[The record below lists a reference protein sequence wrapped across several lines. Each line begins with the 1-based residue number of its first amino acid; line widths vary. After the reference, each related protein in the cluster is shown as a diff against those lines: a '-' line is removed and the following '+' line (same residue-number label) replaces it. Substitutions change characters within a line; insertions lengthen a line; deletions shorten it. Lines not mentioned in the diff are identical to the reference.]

1 VDAVCHRSTDR
12 ASLAMVQTLL
22 LVDYENVPK
31 VDLSVL
37 DEGYRAVIFVGKNQE
52 PPKAARKKQT
62 AHRFER
68 VDFLKID
75 GDGKN
80 ALDFHIAFH
89 LGRIFETAP
98 ETECVVIAKDKGYD
112 PLLRHLNKRGV
123 KCRRV
128 ESWEELISARRP
140 RVEPTAS
147 SGATISAL
155 GPVFPV
161 PLPDHE
167 LTVCPKC
174 KKASTIEHHGGRWC
188 SNCGSFAVA
197 ADPKLLPSTQLG
209 LRPDDRQSRWVGGSR
224 ISGALGPIHAAIS
237 LSECGW
243 CHQQSDMAGG
253 IYDDGEWMCGQC
265 VAGYAT

>member
-1 VDAVCHRSTDR
+1 
-12 ASLAMVQTLL
+12 MMQTLL

-52 PPKAARKKQT
+52 HPKAARMKST
-62 AHRFER
+62 AHRFAR

-75 GDGKN
+75 GNGKN

-98 ETECVVIAKDKGYD
+98 DTECVVIAKDKGYD
-112 PLLRHLNKRGV
+112 PLLRHLNKNGLKCSRIEGWEQFLSERGPV
-123 KCRRV
+123 LKPV
-128 ESWEELISARRP
+128 EAPAVLAL
-140 RVEPTAS
+140 AS
-147 SGATISAL
+147 SPM
-155 GPVFPV
+155 GPSIAVRASGPFPN
-161 PLPDHE
+161 PE
-167 LTVCPKC
+167 LTVCPRC
-174 KKASTIEHHGGRWC
+174 KKASTIAHHGGRWC

-197 ADPKLLPSTQLG
+197 ADPKLLPSSQQG
-209 LRPDDRQSRWVGGSR
+209 LRPNDRWSRGKVRRSSA
-224 ISGALGPIHAAIS
+224 SGAPGPVRVDTS